1 MIPLQNSSI
10 PLRFY
15 QAKTTSSSFLI
26 ATCICIFVLIGFIA
40 VSDQFLHWFVIPVL
54 VCGILI
60 SSDAVD
66 WFRGQ
71 LDIFDPVGILGLLGF
86 HFFFLAPLLH
96 VYWDYWMSLV
106 TAPSDWRDWLGTMAF
121 LNILGLIV
129 YRLSRNFWF
138 RDQQKPVYQTIW
150 QLDSQRF
157 LPIVILAL
165 VVTAGLQV
173 WVYARFGGIFGYIQA
188 YTERHVSESFQGF
201 GWVFMISESFPIL
214 VLMLFVIYGSRNR
227 NYKSWIVITIVLLF
241 FLIVKF
247 LFGGLRGSR
256 SNTVWGLFWAI
267 GMIHFWIRPVS
278 KKFIIIGCIF
288 LVTFLYFY
296 GFYKDSGLDGLAAL
310 QSAEARVELTQQTG
324 RGLETALLGD
334 LARSDVQAFLL
345 YRLSTPN
352 NYEYALGRTYA
363 GGLSVL
369 IPRSIWPDRPLTK
382 IKEGTEAQYGR
393 GSFVPGRWQS
403 SRVYGLTGEAMLNFS
418 PVAVP
423 FVFLIL
429 GITVGYVRRL
439 MINLNAAD
447 IRLLLLPFLINFC
460 FILLAS
466 DSDNIVFFLVKNGAV
481 PFLVLMLC
489 SIKAPMTVLSENYNN
504 VSHRLSRTPL

>member
-1 MIPLQNSSI
+1 MAASH
-10 PLRFY
+10 
-15 QAKTTSSSFLI
+15 
-26 ATCICIFVLIGFIA
+26 
-40 VSDQFLHWFVIPVL
+40 QFLHWFVIPVFL
-54 VCGILI
+54 CGVLI
-60 SSDAVD
+60 GSDAVS

-71 LDIFDPVGILGLLGF
+71 IDNFDPVGILGLLGF

-96 VYWDYWMSLV
+96 VYWDYWMAYV
-106 TAPSDWRDWLGTMAF
+106 IPPYDWRDWLGAMAF
-121 LNILGLIV
+121 LNILGLIA
-129 YRLSRNFWF
+129 YRLSRDFWF
-138 RDQQKPVYQTIW
+138 RDQYKPVYQTIW

-173 WVYARFGGIFGYIQA
+173 WVYARFGGIVGYIQT

-214 VLMLFVIYGSRNR
+214 VLMLFVAYGARKKNC
-227 NYKSWIVITIVLLF
+227 KSWIVIIIVLLI
-241 FLIVKF
+241 FLIFRF

-278 KKFIIIGCIF
+278 KMFIIIGCIF

-296 GFYKDSGLDGLAAL
+296 GFYKSAGLDGLAAL
-310 QSAEARVELTQQTG
+310 QSAEARLELTQQTG
-324 RGLETALLGD
+324 RGIETAILGD

-345 YRLSTPN
+345 YRLSIPN

-363 GGLSVL
+363 GGLSIL

-393 GSFVPGRWQS
+393 GSFVPGVWQS
-403 SRVYGLTGEAMLNFS
+403 SNVYGLAGEAMLNFG
-418 PVAVP
+418 PVSVP
-423 FVFLIL
+423 FVFLIW

-439 MINLNAAD
+439 MITLNAGD
-447 IRLLLLPFLINFC
+447 VRFLLLPLLINGC
-460 FILLAS
+460 FILLVG
-466 DSDNIVFFLVKNGAV
+466 DSDNIVFFLVKDGAV

-489 SIKAPMTVLSENYNN
+489 SSKAPITVLVEDRNN
-504 VSHRLSRTPL
+504 ASDRLARTPL